1 MFKVQSKVKTVL
13 AISVICVLTF
23 IMVPDSSFAVGNNRI
38 VLTNVN
44 SNLVLEKGTKHKI
57 TYKRYGKAKKGKIRF
72 KSSNKKVVS
81 VSRKGVLTAKKNGT
95 ARITVYVKIK
105 GKKKYKRTVKIRVGA
120 RVQNITINGYE
131 CVKKGKTVSLSK
143 SIKPSNAKN
152 MAVTWSS
159 ENSKIAKVSSS
170 GKVTGVNEGETV
182 IKARAKDGSGVVARY
197 IMHVYKLRKGD
208 TKWVAHRG
216 LHTKDKENTKAAFQA
231 AGDAGFW
238 GCECDIWEIPKSN
251 DDPTI
256 EFVINHDQTFE
267 RVFGVNVD
275 ILQTTADAIR
285 NDSRLRGK
293 VCFLE
298 DFLDVCYKSGMVPV
312 IEFKGT
318 ISYNAAEE
326 VIDKVYEAAI
336 RNGASDEKAMDFLKK
351 TDWIS
356 FRSENLARVRDFIVN
371 SEEYSGF
378 QPTLTYLASG
388 GLSDAETTD
397 KVITAAREGY
407 TTVSF
412 NKGIITEEVAALC
425 RANGLLIDVWYFND
439 TMKDTYKLHRIMK
452 HSGYKVEHMT
462 MNYKPW

>member
-1 MFKVQSKVKTVL
+1 MRIRLTKNGTIFVIITVFAL
-13 AISVICVLTF
+13 SSIVST
-23 IMVPDSSFAVGNNRI
+23 DYSFAAGNNRI

-197 IMHVYKLRKGD
+197 NMHVYKFRKGD

-216 LHTKDKENTKAAFQA
+216 LHTKEKPNTLAAFVA
-231 AGDAGFW
+231 AGKAGGFW
-238 GCECDIWEIPKSN
+238 GCECDVWETAHSEA
-251 DDPTI
+251 DDS
-256 EFVINHDQTFE
+256 FGLVINHDPTFKRE
-267 RVFGVNVD
+267 FGVEEEVKNMTVD
-275 ILQTTADAIR
+275 DISTNSKLRDVTYLQ
-285 NDSRLRGK
+285 
-293 VCFLE
+293 
-298 DFLDVCYKSGMVPV
+298 DFLVTCYDYNMVPV
-312 IEFKGT
+312 IELKDDQM
-318 ISYNAAEE
+318 S
-326 VIDKVYEAAI
+326 DAAI
-336 RNGASDEKAMDFLKK
+336 IMAVDMVFEIGMDRGGSQSAAIEFLRK

-356 FRSENLARVRDFIVN
+356 FRQDNIDRVREYILNEEKYADVTDPMVTYLISTST
-371 SEEYSGF
+371 SEKILQAHEKQYSGVSVEKKLVTDSVIEKCREYSLPLDMWTF
-378 QPTLTYLASG
+378 YDSSSNYYLLHKAIEHSNYQIEHLTV
-388 GLSDAETTD
+388 D
-397 KVITAAREGY
+397 
-407 TTVSF
+407 
-412 NKGIITEEVAALC
+412 
-425 RANGLLIDVWYFND
+425 
-439 TMKDTYKLHRIMK
+439 
-452 HSGYKVEHMT
+452 
-462 MNYKPW
+462 YKPW